1 MLKLLS
7 HNYVLSDQ
15 ANDSWAKVFLGSSIG
30 TKVQLVPRLATQH
43 QVAALLADCD
53 CGVFPS
59 RAEGWNLGLLECMS
73 VGLNVIATDYSAHT
87 EFVEPANCRLVH
99 IDETEPPRDRRM
111 ALGQRKLGQ
120 AGPVP
125 DGADGPSPA
134 RSAPAETGGFPAPQ
148 RRRDRDR
155 QRVHLAPHGR
165 SRAAGCAVAASETRM
180 MLECLPD

>member
-1 MLKLLS
+1 M
-7 HNYVLSDQ
+7 
-15 ANDSWAKVFLGSSIG
+15 
-30 TKVQLVPRLATQH
+30 PRVATQH
-43 QVAALLADCD
+43 HVAALLADCD

-73 VGLNVIATDYSAHT
+73 VGLNVIATNYSAHT

-99 IDETEPPRDRRM
+99 DRRDRAAARRRL
-111 ALGQRKLGQ
+111 ALGHRKLGQ

-148 RRRDRDR
+148 QRRDRDR
-155 QRVHLAPHGR
+155 QRVHLAPHSR

-180 MLECLPD
+180 MLERLPD